1 LHPIYFASSYR
12 VFAYFQQIPLTADYF
27 LTMSGIEE
35 IPEDGDST
43 ANVEFCTEVA
53 EDSETSEEEDNN
65 PRAPSAEHKILD
77 DDLANTAEPSQ
88 HDNDAD
94 HVPFAHAAPEKSSAQ
109 PQKRPSGGF
118 ADEDDLLLDL

>member
-1 LHPIYFASSYR
+1 LHPIYLASSYR
-12 VFAYFQQIPLTADYF
+12 VFAFFHQIPLTTDYF
-27 LTMSGIEE
+27 PTVSGTEE
-35 IPEDGDST
+35 NPKDGDST

-53 EDSETSEEEDNN
+53 EDSEASEEEDNN
-65 PRAPSAEHKILD
+65 PRAPSTEHKILD
-77 DDLANTAEPSQ
+77 DDLADTAESSQ